1 MSNFICKINIRIFIL
16 LFAVFF
22 AIGTVFLVLFITDNV
37 NKKHAYIEK
46 AAVVEQI
53 VNEWDSANEK
63 VIYHVYVRYEMYG
76 NGYIVELKNYSGDMT
91 EGEKVTILVNQ
102 FKPDEITTLTANQ
115 PNILYIV
122 LFSTMYSLSVASFV
136 LLMIKLRMI
145 RNGIQDRYINQMN
158 NK

>member
-1 MSNFICKINIRIFIL
+1 
-16 LFAVFF
+16 
-22 AIGTVFLVLFITDNV
+22 
-37 NKKHAYIEK
+37 
-46 AAVVEQI
+46 
-53 VNEWDSANEK
+53 
-63 VIYHVYVRYEMYG
+63 MYG
-76 NGYIVELKNYSGDMT
+76 NGYIVELKNYSGDIT

-136 LLMIKLRMI
+136 LLMVKLRMI